1 MDFEAKLQAFIDAAR
16 TKAKD
21 GLTLEEAFTI
31 LYDFVVLAT
40 GLAEDLR
47 NPGPE
52 KRAIVLQWV
61 GILFDTLAP
70 LVVSAL
76 PIWLKWYHLLV
87 PFVRPANR
95 QIVLAI
101 AAAILERVYPKG

>member
-1 MDFEAKLQAFIDAAR
+1 MDFETKLQAFIDAAR

-21 GLTLEEAFTI
+21 GLTFEEAFTI

-40 GLAEDLR
+40 SLASDLR

-61 GILFDTLAP
+61 GILFDTVAP
-70 LVVSAL
+70 LMVSAMPL
-76 PIWLKWYHLLV
+76 WLQWYQLFV
-87 PFVRPANR
+87 PYVRPYNR
-95 QIVLAI
+95 QIVLAV